1 MSDDDRA
8 NRLRQRRNK
17 AKERAGESES
27 EPSKPSKTDKQAE
40 PSEQSGSSEPSE
52 QDKTGET
59 GRRDEQS
66 VKEDNEGL
74 YMYIPGAQ
82 KAEVG
87 HVYNAC
93 KAAYE
98 REFDREFEKNRDYYP
113 LVIEYGLQQIDGADA
128 EELADLLSKLD
139 Y

>member
-8 NRLRQRRNK
+8 DRLRQRRNK
-17 AKERAGESES
+17 AKERAGKDESEL
-27 EPSKPSKTDKQAE
+27 SKPSETDKQAE
-40 PSEQSGSSEPSE
+40 TSKQSGSSKSSEP
-52 QDKTGET
+52 DKTDET
-59 GRRDEQS
+59 GERDEQS

-113 LVIEYGLQQIDGADA
+113 LVIEFGLEQIDDADA
-128 EELADLLSKLD
+128 EELDELLNELD